1 MWRQVAALSLL
12 LVHTTDLQG
21 VPSEAGMPLLGVRD
35 GCISWARAHRLLSWR
50 PGGAPVLSV
59 MVSGLS
65 WSVLQRYQDM
75 EEPVWLLGSVFASPA
90 TPGIWRVPS
99 GVGEARPGSRRV
111 ATISGPGQLP
121 RAQLYY
127 SFLPNKLK
135 LYFFQSCSLGQAQVV
150 YLIIYSFF
158 FLFFLPLNYPPLLLA
173 Y

>member
-1 MWRQVAALSLL
+1 MKLGCRYWVF
-12 LVHTTDLQG
+12 VMG
-21 VPSEAGMPLLGVRD
+21 VSAGLGLTVF
-35 GCISWARAHRLLSWR
+35 S
-50 PGGAPVLSV
+50 PGGLGAPILSV

-65 WSVLQRYQDM
+65 WSVLQHYQDT
-75 EEPVWLLGSVFASPA
+75 EQPVWLLGSVFVSPA

-111 ATISGPGQLP
+111 ATISGLGQLP

-150 YLIIYSFF
+150 YLIIYSFLF
-158 FLFFLPLNYPPLLLA
+158 FFFFFLPLNYPPLLLA
-173 Y
+173 H